1 MSWIHS
7 MPPNFL
13 ALLLHQTFYGP
24 RIPGPR
30 IQMNTK
36 GWKVR
41 SLTALPIPWCPFWWP
56 TSLSQNVT
64 VQRTNTLYYEN
75 FIVIISMFF
84 STEQWQLIH
93 SGIVLLE
100 NFSAFFKNENC
111 GPSVVVHLFVA
122 WSRSVTRKH
131 SQAFTKLIYHR
142 ISCYLFG
149 CVLAVQQKGLIST
162 IFMYSEVG

>member
-1 MSWIHS
+1 MVQGYQVQGSKWIPKGGKCGPWLHFPS
-7 MPPNFL
+7 LGVHFDDLLVFL
-13 ALLLHQTFYGP
+13 RVWLF
-24 RIPGPR
+24 
-30 IQMNTK
+30 
-36 GWKVR
+36 
-41 SLTALPIPWCPFWWP
+41 
-56 TSLSQNVT
+56 

-142 ISCYLFG
+142 ISCYHFWL
-149 CVLAVQQKGLIST
+149 CACCTAKGAYFHNIYVFWSGLDVHTTSLH
-162 IFMYSEVG
+162 